1 MIFMLAGDGVR
12 LTKLTYQHEFT
23 QTYRMVKDTQG
34 LSVAWISVA
43 AESEQ
48 VVALGI
54 NDNNELQV
62 GLYTI
67 VSAAVGTLELQL
79 ERLPAARPLSKPHPH
94 PRRHPLAAAQ
104 PPTRAHT
111 RSLPQAPRT
120 PSTASSSYR
129 NSTAFI
135 WHSSGVRCPPRRPP
149 ALKTSRPSQP

>member
-1 MIFMLAGDGVR
+1 
-12 LTKLTYQHEFT
+12 
-23 QTYRMVKDTQG
+23 MVKDTQG

-79 ERLPAARPLSKPHPH
+79 ERLPAALGVSYEIVDNKPSDPWLWYS
-94 PRRHPLAAAQ
+94 RGQSAASACVARTWRQ
-104 PPTRAHT
+104 PY
-111 RSLPQAPRT
+111 
-120 PSTASSSYR
+120 ASSR
-129 NSTAFI
+129 
-135 WHSSGVRCPPRRPP
+135 W
-149 ALKTSRPSQP
+149 SRSRTVARI

>member
-12 LTKLTYQHEFT
+12 LTKLTYQHELT

-67 VSAAVGTLELQL
+67 VSAALGTLELQL
-79 ERLPAARPLSKPHPH
+79 ERLPAALGVSYEIVDNKPSDPW
-94 PRRHPLAAAQ
+94 RWYSRVAKCGVGVCSAYLAAAVRLEQ
-104 PPTRAHT
+104 VVEEQDGGSNLMLYAC
-111 RSLPQAPRT
+111 AVRT
-120 PSTASSSYR
+120 GA
-129 NSTAFI
+129 
-135 WHSSGVRCPPRRPP
+135 
-149 ALKTSRPSQP
+149 KRPSP